1 MIHRIN
7 ELTLAKPYHSH
18 LRRPSSFVVAPLIT
32 TAASPHLRRSFPTSQ
47 DSWGFEI
54 DLCKIF
60 GQITKIVFSTHA
72 LLYLIEFFKYA
83 IPSAPMFCFEWW
95 SFELLILIAGILPNP
110 QLETS
115 VLSAWLQ
122 SWVENP

>member
-1 MIHRIN
+1 M
-7 ELTLAKPYHSH
+7 
-18 LRRPSSFVVAPLIT
+18 
-32 TAASPHLRRSFPTSQ
+32 Q
-47 DSWGFEI
+47 DFWGFEI

-83 IPSAPMFCFEWW
+83 ITYGLMFCFEWW

-110 QLETS
+110 QLEAS
-115 VLSAWLQ
+115 VLSVWLQ

>member
-1 MIHRIN
+1 MT
-7 ELTLAKPYHSH
+7 EGKTLS
-18 LRRPSSFVVAPLIT
+18 LSSPATIFL
-32 TAASPHLRRSFPTSQ
+32 PHIAGFWDWFMQ

-115 VLSAWLQ
+115 VLSAWDSFSMHQ
-122 SWVENP
+122 IGFNVAN